1 MKTIYTA
8 FQFLKNEKLTRI
20 RVISISVLITVFI
33 LTSSCDNFIEVNLPS
48 SQLTDETVFEDATTA
63 NAAMAG
69 VYTKLRDSGL
79 LTGHSTGLSCRLGL
93 YADELDYYQ
102 ANDPNYFF
110 TNSLF
115 STESGV
121 QDLWN
126 QSYNVIYAANAIV
139 EGVSASHSLA
149 QSDKDRLRGEALF
162 VRTLIHFYLLNL
174 YGDIAYITTT
184 DYVHNSTVHK
194 IPTPQAYSQIVND
207 LTEATSLLPEDYT
220 TSERVIPNKVTAQAL
235 LARVYLYMGLWPEA
249 ANSASAVLNSSLYTW
264 ETDLDK
270 VFLKECT
277 STIWQFNPDSD
288 NANSTEGNLFIFN
301 SGPPPIVG
309 LSINLVNAFDNVDQR
324 KVHWIREI
332 TDGSTTWYHAFKYK
346 LNSGATGSHE
356 YSVVFRLAEQYLI
369 RAEARA
375 MQGDLIGAKDDL
387 NIIRNTAGL
396 PNTVALTS
404 AEIKD
409 AIINERRFEFFTE
422 FGHRFF
428 DLKRAGNLDSALTGL
443 KLGWSHNDGLW
454 PLPAQELT
462 ANPNLNPQ
470 NPGY

>member
-8 FQFLKNEKLTRI
+8 FPFLKNEKQTRV
-20 RVISISVLITVFI
+20 RGISFLILVTVFF
-33 LTSSCDNFIEVNLPS
+33 LSNSCDNFVEVDLPS
-48 SQLTDETVFEDATTA
+48 SQLTGEAVFEDATTS

-69 VYTKLRDSGL
+69 VYTKLRDTGL

-102 ANDPNYFF
+102 ANDPNYFY

-115 STESGV
+115 SAEAGV

-126 QSYNVIYAANAIV
+126 QSYNVIYSANAIA
-139 EGVSASHSLA
+139 EGVTASHSLP
-149 QSDKDRLRGEALF
+149 QNDKDHLQGEALF
-162 VRTLIHFYLLNL
+162 VRALIHFYLLNL
-174 YGDIAYITTT
+174 YGDIPYITTT

-194 IPTPQAYSQIVND
+194 IPSTEAYNQIVTD
-207 LTEATSLLPEDYT
+207 LTQAVSLLPENYIS
-220 TSERVIPNKVTAQAL
+220 SERVRPNKATAQAL
-235 LARVYLYMGLWPEA
+235 LARAYLYMGLWAEA
-249 ANSASAVLNSSLYTW
+249 ANTASAVLNNSLYPW

-270 VFLKECT
+270 IFLKECT
-277 STIWQFNPDSD
+277 TTIWQFMPDSD
-288 NANSTEGNLFIFN
+288 NANSAEGNLFIFN
-301 SGPPPIVG
+301 SGPPPMVA
-309 LSINLVNAFDNVDQR
+309 LNINLVNAFDNADQR
-324 KVHWIREI
+324 KVHWIKGV

-356 YSVVFRLAEQYLI
+356 YSIVFRLAEQYLI
-369 RAEARA
+369 RAEARI

-387 NIIRNTAGL
+387 NVIRNTAGL
-396 PNTVALTS
+396 SNTTAISST
-404 AEIKD
+404 AIRD
-409 AIINERRFEFFTE
+409 AIINERRLEFFTE

-428 DLKRAGNLDSALTGL
+428 DLKRVGNLDSSLTGS
-443 KLGWSHNDGLW
+443 KPGWSHNDALW
-454 PLPAQELT
+454 PLPAQELS